1 MRKLVPSDGKERGVA
16 NRILQP
22 WHRLAEDVGEL
33 QQGVLWFVPS
43 ELTARAAGAVPLVGC
58 MGVRDFFLTQVQYD
72 TMALPDGRVPGRSMC
87 VCVCELC

>member
-1 MRKLVPSDGKERGVA
+1 MRKLVPSDGKEQGVA

-43 ELTARAAGAVPLVGC
+43 GLAAHAAGAVPL
-58 MGVRDFFLTQVQYD
+58 
-72 TMALPDGRVPGRSMC
+72 RV
-87 VCVCELC
+87 